1 MGNWTLEYGKGKA
14 GIASEL
20 NWYIARSAR
29 KAIYIHIVAQY
40 TPKQKYNIIFA
51 VESNE
56 RKRKCAVIR
65 ESRRGYNY

>member
-1 MGNWTLEYGKGKA
+1 MAYGERK

-20 NWYIARSAR
+20 NWYIAKSAR

-56 RKRKCAVIR
+56 RKRKYVAR